1 MNLDMMISEFSQQ
14 LALIRVRACSRFL
27 ELFQQEE
34 PSSIGYLGSGKTLLA
49 RAITNE
55 IEALIKG
62 TKTM

>member
-1 MNLDMMISEFSQQ
+1 MISEFSQQ

-55 IEALIKG
+55 IEALIK
-62 TKTM
+62 